1 MEDGMKKFGIA
12 VAIAFLMPVSAY
24 AASCDAPRNG
34 FDNVYCF
41 AKVYMDLDKQLNDNY
56 IALMKLLNPAQKQV
70 LRDGQRGWIAAR
82 DKQCYRSEGNS
93 NAVNIDCALSTT
105 RSRIQFLS
113 DRLAE
118 CRGTGCNL
126 TKLGRVGDS

>member
-1 MEDGMKKFGIA
+1 MRKFGIA
-12 VAIAFLMPVSAY
+12 VAIAFLLPASAY
-24 AASCDAPRNG
+24 AANCDAPRNG

-41 AKVYMDLDKQLNDNY
+41 AKVYMDLDRQLNDNY
-56 IALMKLLNPAQKQV
+56 VALMKLLNPAQKQV
-70 LRDGQRGWIAAR
+70 LRDGQRGWIAQR
-82 DKQCYRSEGNS
+82 DQQCYRSEGNS

-105 RSRIQFLS
+105 RGRIQFLS

-126 TKLGRVGDS
+126 TKLGRVGES

>member
-1 MEDGMKKFGIA
+1 MKRLA
-12 VAIAFLMPVSAY
+12 AFAAMALSVPAAH
-24 AASCDAPRNG
+24 AASCDAPRPG

-41 AKVYMDLDKQLNDNY
+41 AKVYMDLDRQLNDNY
-56 IALMKLLNPAQKQV
+56 VALMRLLKPADKVV
-70 LRDGQRGWIAAR
+70 LRDGQRGWIAMR

-93 NAVNIDCALSTT
+93 NAVNIDCALATT

-118 CRGTGCNL
+118 CRGTSCNVSR
-126 TKLGRVGDS
+126 LGRVGDS

>member
-1 MEDGMKKFGIA
+1 MALILA
-12 VAIAFLMPVSAY
+12 TP
-24 AASCDAPRNG
+24 AAAGAAACDAPRTG

-41 AKVYMDLDKQLNDNY
+41 AKVYMDLDRQLNDNY
-56 IALMKLLNPAQKQV
+56 AALMKLLSPAQKQT
-70 LRDGQRGWIAAR
+70 LRSGQIGWIRER
-82 DKQCYRSEGNS
+82 DKQCYRSNEGS

-118 CRGTGCNL
+118 CRGTGCNMS
-126 TKLGRVGDS
+126 KLSRVGETGNE

>member
-1 MEDGMKKFGIA
+1 MRKFGIA
-12 VAIAFLMPVSAY
+12 LILAMTTPAAAY
-24 AASCDAPRNG
+24 AAACDTPRNG

-41 AKVYMDLDKQLNDNY
+41 AKIYMDLDKQLNDNY
-56 IALMKLLNPAQKQV
+56 IALMKLLTPEQKKT
-70 LRDGQRGWIAAR
+70 LRTGQLGWIADR
-82 DKQCYRSEGNS
+82 DAKCYRSSENS
-93 NAVNIDCALSTT
+93 NSVNIDCALGTT

-126 TKLGRVGDS
+126 SKLGRVGEI